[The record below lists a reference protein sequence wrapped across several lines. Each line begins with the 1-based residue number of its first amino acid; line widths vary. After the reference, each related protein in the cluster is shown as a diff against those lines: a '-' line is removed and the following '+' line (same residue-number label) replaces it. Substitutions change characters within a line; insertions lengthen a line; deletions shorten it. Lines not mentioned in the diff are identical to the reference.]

1 MNSLLG
7 LLWALGG
14 MVLGFGAFA
23 VGAALFASWT
33 NASNREGAVGYF
45 VIGLGLVGAVLGLI
59 AGLVW
64 LVGAVLGLIAGLVW
78 YARSAPGGD
87 KLRQLGQGA
96 LGLAVFAAV
105 VAAAV
110 WAWAQSHETPVLYDG
125 NTQANLLL
133 EFRMASASAP
143 AGPVR
148 QWLSVEVTT
157 AKTRPVALVLQ
168 DEVRQEAAQLIVPA
182 VQGPLIRAG
191 NRLVVARL
199 SLPTGERHEVFMP
212 RMPRRPD
219 PKAGWS
225 DWFSP
230 RTVFDV
236 RTETEGGAAL
246 LQMRWR
252 VEPYG
257 G

>member
-23 VGAALFASWT
+23 AGAALFASWT

-64 LVGAVLGLIAGLVW
+64 
-78 YARSAPGGD
+78 YARTAPGGD
-87 KLRQLGQGA
+87 KLRQLGQGTV
-96 LGLAVFAAV
+96 GLAVFAAV

-110 WAWAQSHETPVLYDG
+110 WAWAQSHETPVIYDG
-125 NTQANLLL
+125 NTQADLLL
-133 EFRMASASAP
+133 EFRVAAASVPTGTA
-143 AGPVR
+143 R
-148 QWLSVEVTT
+148 QWLNVEVTT

-168 DEVRQEAAQLIVPA
+168 DEVREEEAQLIVPA

-199 SLPTGERHEVFMP
+199 SLPTGERQEVFMP
-212 RMPRRPD
+212 KMPRRPD
-219 PKAGWS
+219 PKAWS
-225 DWFSP
+225 DWLSP

-252 VEPYG
+252 VRLYG
-257 G
+257 E

>member
-7 LLWALGG
+7 LLWAFGG

-23 VGAALFASWT
+23 AGAAVFASWT
-33 NASNREGAVGYF
+33 NASNREGAAGYF
-45 VIGLGLVGAVLGLI
+45 VIGLG
-59 AGLVW
+59 

-87 KLRQLGQGA
+87 KLRQMGQGA
-96 LGLAVFAAV
+96 LGLLVFAAV

-110 WAWAQSHETPVLYDG
+110 WAWAQSHETPVIYNG
-125 NTQANLLL
+125 NTQASLLL
-133 EFRMASASAP
+133 EFQLASASAP
-143 AGPVR
+143 AGPAR
-148 QWLSVEVTT
+148 QWLNVEVTT

-168 DEVRQEAAQLIVPA
+168 DEVRQEEAQLIVPA

-199 SLPTGERHEVFMP
+199 SLPAGERHEVFMP

-225 DWFSP
+225 DWVSP

-236 RTETEGGAAL
+236 RTETEDGAAL

-252 VEPYG
+252 LRLHGE
-257 G
+257 

>member
-23 VGAALFASWT
+23 AGAALFTSWT

-45 VIGLGLVGAVLGLI
+45 VIGLGLVGAVVGLV
-59 AGLVW
+59 AGL
-64 LVGAVLGLIAGLVW
+64 GW
-78 YARSAPGGD
+78 YARSAPGGE

-110 WAWAQSHETPVLYDG
+110 WAWAQSHETALLYNG

-133 EFRMASASAP
+133 EFRVAP
-143 AGPVR
+143 ASVPAGSAR
-148 QWLSVEVTT
+148 QWLNVEVTT
-157 AKTRPVALVLQ
+157 AKTRPVALVLD
-168 DEVRQEAAQLIVPA
+168 DEVRQEAQHLVVPA

-191 NRLVVARL
+191 SRLVVARL
-199 SLPTGERHEVFMP
+199 SLPAGERHEVFMP

-225 DWFSP
+225 EWVSP

-236 RTETEGGAAL
+236 RTETEGAPAL

-252 VEPYG
+252 LRLYG
-257 G
+257 E

>member
-1 MNSLLG
+1 MRAMNSLLG

-23 VGAALFASWT
+23 VGASLFASWT

-45 VIGLGLVGAVLGLI
+45 VIGLGLVGAVLGL
-59 AGLVW
+59 V
-64 LVGAVLGLIAGLVW
+64 AGLVW
-78 YARSAPGGD
+78 YARSAPGGE

-105 VAAAV
+105 VAAAA
-110 WAWAQSHETPVLYDG
+110 WAWAQSHETPVLYNG
-125 NTQANLLL
+125 NTQADLLL
-133 EFRMASASAP
+133 EFRVASASAP
-143 AGPVR
+143 SGPAR
-148 QWLSVEVTT
+148 QWLNVEVTT

-168 DEVRQEAAQLIVPA
+168 DEVHEEAAQLIVPA

-199 SLPTGERHEVFMP
+199 QLPTGERHEVFMP

-219 PKAGWS
+219 PKGGWS
-225 DWFSP
+225 DWSSP

-236 RTETEGGAAL
+236 RTGTEGGTAL

-252 VEPYG
+252 VRLYG
-257 G
+257 E

>member
-23 VGAALFASWT
+23 AGAALFASWT

-64 LVGAVLGLIAGLVW
+64 
-78 YARSAPGGD
+78 YARTAPGGD
-87 KLRQLGQGA
+87 KLRQLGQGTV
-96 LGLAVFAAV
+96 GLAVFAAV

-125 NTQANLLL
+125 NTQADLLL
-133 EFRMASASAP
+133 EFRVAATSVPTASA
-143 AGPVR
+143 R
-148 QWLSVEVTT
+148 QWLNVEVTT

-168 DEVRQEAAQLIVPA
+168 DEVRREEAQLIVPA

-199 SLPTGERHEVFMP
+199 SLPAGERHEVFMP
-212 RMPRRPD
+212 KMPRRPD
-219 PKAGWS
+219 PKAEWS
-225 DWFSP
+225 DWVSP

-252 VEPYG
+252 VRLYG
-257 G
+257 E

>member
-23 VGAALFASWT
+23 AGAALFASWT

-45 VIGLGLVGAVLGLI
+45 VIGLGLVGALLGL
-59 AGLVW
+59 V
-64 LVGAVLGLIAGLVW
+64 AGLVW
-78 YARSAPGGD
+78 YARSAPGGE

-96 LGLAVFAAV
+96 LGMAVFAAV
-105 VAAAV
+105 VAAAI
-110 WAWAQSHETPVLYDG
+110 WAWAQSHETPVLYNG
-125 NTQANLLL
+125 NTQASLLL
-133 EFRMASASAP
+133 EFRMAQAAAP
-143 AGPVR
+143 AGSAR
-148 QWLSVEVTT
+148 QWLNVEVTT
-157 AKTRPVALVLQ
+157 AKTRPVALVLP

-182 VQGPLIRAG
+182 VQEPLIRAG

-225 DWFSP
+225 DWVSP

-252 VEPYG
+252 LRLHGE
-257 G
+257 